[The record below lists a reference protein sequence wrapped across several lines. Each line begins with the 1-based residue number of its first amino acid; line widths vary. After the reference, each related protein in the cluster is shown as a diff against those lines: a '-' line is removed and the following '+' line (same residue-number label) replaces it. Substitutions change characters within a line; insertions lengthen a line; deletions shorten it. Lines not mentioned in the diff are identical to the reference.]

1 MCSVVFGLFKGID
14 MIKAYHNED
23 LVDEDGTRPFGV
35 EIYDDDD
42 KMEREFEFYPTIDEA
57 NSRISEI
64 NSLSFETSKKITEY
78 KEKKC

>member
-1 MCSVVFGLFKGID
+1 
-14 MIKAYHNED
+14 MIKAYYNED

-57 NSRISEI
+57 NSRINEI
-64 NSLSFETSKKITEY
+64 NSLSFKTSKPN
-78 KEKKC
+78 